1 MVAMD
6 GTDFLEHLA
15 EDALPPITNVHRER
29 LTLLLADALA
39 CLSAGA
45 VAQPLNVFDSDGV
58 AGQVSAMALR
68 MSADDLDDV
77 DWRSLHHPGSVIW
90 PVTLALGVSRK
101 SHPDDIAASARRGY
115 ATAAAIADLLGP
127 THRRYWNVTATAGA
141 LGAAT
146 AASVLLGLA
155 PEDHARALKL
165 AAANMGG
172 LALAAKQRQG
182 AARFNRAAAATL
194 GLLAARA
201 AATGIQHVADP
212 ITDPGG
218 ILEAMSGGDSFAI
231 RDGMFDASPRIF
243 PACGYLQA
251 GLFTIAAA
259 RQPNQQSLGQVIVR
273 VQTGLTALISPPSP
287 SPWWDGPLNVV
298 RAWLHRDPFAL
309 MTPCPLDA
317 ATANVLIE
325 DAELPP
331 GCAEITVTSGGD
343 SKSLGLST
351 PTTFDS
357 GGIHAL
363 LHTKWGAVLGVD
375 PDSIMN
381 DAQQVLQVQSG
392 ITELGRSYVP

>member
-1 MVAMD
+1 V
-6 GTDFLEHLA
+6 
-15 EDALPPITNVHRER
+15 
-29 LTLLLADALA
+29 
-39 CLSAGA
+39 
-45 VAQPLNVFDSDGV
+45 
-58 AGQVSAMALR
+58 
-68 MSADDLDDV
+68 
-77 DWRSLHHPGSVIW
+77 
-90 PVTLALGVSRK
+90 
-101 SHPDDIAASARRGY
+101 
-115 ATAAAIADLLGP
+115 
-127 THRRYWNVTATAGA
+127 
-141 LGAAT
+141 
-146 AASVLLGLA
+146 
-155 PEDHARALKL
+155 
-165 AAANMGG
+165 
-172 LALAAKQRQG
+172 
-182 AARFNRAAAATL
+182 
-194 GLLAARA
+194 
-201 AATGIQHVADP
+201 
-212 ITDPGG
+212 
-218 ILEAMSGGDSFAI
+218 
-231 RDGMFDASPRIF
+231 
-243 PACGYLQA
+243 
-251 GLFTIAAA
+251 
-259 RQPNQQSLGQVIVR
+259 
-273 VQTGLTALISPPSP
+273 TALISPPSP